1 MIRLI
6 LSRKLFF
13 LRTEVDRILTLSI
26 LFSVLLVIA
35 GMIYTTYFVYL
46 FLIWNLFLAYIP
58 YFISNWLI
66 HRPDWIERKKKFAL
80 ILFVWLAFIP
90 NTFYILT
97 DVFHLGE
104 THWVPRWFDLIVLLS
119 FAFNGALLG
128 FVSIRQMEKIMEVK
142 LGTKT
147 EWYFTY
153 PVMFLNGL
161 GVNIGRYMRYNSW
174 DIITNPFQLV
184 ADIISLLIYPFSH
197 IYDWGMIGC
206 FSVLLAL
213 IYLVIKRLGRALGE

>member
-13 LRTEVDRILTLSI
+13 LRTEVDRILTLSM

-66 HRPDWIERKKKFAL
+66 RRPDWIEQKRKFAL

-128 FVSIRQMEKIMEVK
+128 FVSIRQMEKIMELK

-147 EWYFTY
+147 DWYFTY

-184 ADIISLLIYPFSH
+184 ADIISLLIFPFSH

-213 IYLVIKRLGRALGE
+213 IYLVIKRLGRAME